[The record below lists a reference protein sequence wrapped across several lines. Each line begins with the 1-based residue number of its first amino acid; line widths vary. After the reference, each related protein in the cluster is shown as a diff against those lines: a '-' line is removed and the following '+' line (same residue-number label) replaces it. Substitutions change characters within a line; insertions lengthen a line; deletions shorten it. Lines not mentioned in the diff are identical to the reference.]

1 MISFQIAT
9 TGDNDIIQPSRVTK
23 CDSGKTKVR
32 PQASG
37 ETKMKRIEALECV
50 VAPEVN
56 ETFGKWIY
64 CCWPKGVLSV
74 KDQLWLK
81 ESGWRDFS
89 SSSGEKTGPAVDK
102 FFYANV
108 LTGLILRLPVEKQ
121 GAECEHE
128 AESREQWNSWS
139 F

>member
-1 MISFQIAT
+1 MAIV
-9 TGDNDIIQPSRVTK
+9 GRN
-23 CDSGKTKVR
+23 VR
-32 PQASG
+32 PAKKQNEAASLG
-37 ETKMKRIEALECV
+37 EIEMKRIEALECV
-50 VAPEVN
+50 PAPNVN
-56 ETFGKWIY
+56 ETSGKWIY
-64 CCWPKGVLSV
+64 CCWPNGVLSV
-74 KDQLWLK
+74 KDKLWLK

-89 SSSGEKTGPAVDK
+89 PSSGEKTGPAVDK

-121 GAECEHE
+121 DAECEHE